1 MTIQEILDYIAKT
14 PENANVNVL
23 SGMLDELTSGGGGG
37 SSDFTEAHIVVDN
50 QASGTTVVLFPYTLS
65 EGAEGSL
72 MVRMTE
78 ASYSG
83 NVILYKGMAEL
94 HTVTTEDSLNV
105 SLDGNI
111 EYMSNN
117 SYAITGDCSIT
128 ILSDTPPTTE

>member
-23 SGMLDELTSGGGGG
+23 GGMLDELTAGGG

-50 QASGTTVVLFPYTLS
+50 QASGTTVVLFPYMLS

-128 ILSDTPPTTE
+128 ILSDTPPTAE